1 MRPRGSVMSE
11 PTIHVQTL
19 PCGLRVG
26 MFADN
31 GPLKR
36 TGRKPGALAPR
47 SRRMRV
53 GMQLLGGAALFVTGT
68 AFGLNI
74 NTVLPRASPGSQL
87 HALAQPGLGTPQVL
101 ADAPSD
107 QRSAGS
113 ARPLSITEP
122 ASYHA
127 LGTKTGELDWTSASS
142 PASAAPI
149 PIPGPAFESQRPV
162 SAAQNQD
169 LTSTRKLLAGK
180 FAAHAERAHRHQHR
194 VLDSSSSRA
203 GFRSINVPSDA
214 AAIPFPRMWKVM
226 AQASTL

>member
-1 MRPRGSVMSE
+1 MSE
-11 PTIHVQTL
+11 PTIHVKTL
-19 PCGLRVG
+19 SCGLRVG
-26 MFADN
+26 MFVDN
-31 GPLKR
+31 GPFTR
-36 TGRKPGALAPR
+36 AGRKPRALAPR
-47 SRRMRV
+47 PRRMRV

-74 NTVLPRASPGSQL
+74 NTVLPRGLPSSQL

-122 ASYHA
+122 ASFHP
-127 LGTKTGELDWTSASS
+127 LGTKLGELDWTSASS
-142 PASAAPI
+142 PR
-149 PIPGPAFESQRPV
+149 PALESQRPV

-169 LTSTRKLLAGK
+169 LTSTRKPLDEK
-180 FAAHAERAHRHQHR
+180 FPAHAERAHRHRHQ
-194 VLDSSSSRA
+194 VLDRSSSRA
-203 GFRSINVPSDA
+203 GFRSINVPNDA